1 MSESNAPTQN
11 ILNIEIKKI
20 LNIVWALVISHHP
33 IMLYYLLVEMMSYYS
48 IHTEISIM
56 IFGNWSSFAYLQE
69 PNPWAVGFPLT
80 HGRDKGQI

>member
-56 IFGNWSSFAYLQE
+56 IFGN
-69 PNPWAVGFPLT
+69 
-80 HGRDKGQI
+80 